1 MENITEPIMPEGK
14 ERRTPTPLAG
24 STLYLVVLSLML
36 LTSFLNERI
45 NLEGNTYYLAMFFI
59 QIAAIGLPPILYL
72 IANKIDIRKAVRLN
86 RIRIPEVLL
95 SIGMAFF
102 GYGVIIFINL
112 LWVLFLT
119 RFGTPQT
126 QQLPPIET
134 GPHFLMA
141 IIVIAGV
148 PALLEEFLFR
158 GVIQRGYERFGR
170 TASIL
175 LTGTLF
181 AFLHLSI
188 VSIPAIILMG
198 LLLCYITYRAD
209 SLWAGAVYHF
219 TNNMIAVTITYLSGV
234 ISKLIPMEGMSDSLA
249 DIPPETLKMAVAAW
263 GVIGVVALVLFLAC
277 FAGFH
282 RITEGKQEV
291 VPMDTGKT
299 AGQKLLQ
306 LLPAILAVI
315 IILVLLVFQT
325 IEMVSPSPVM

>member
-141 IIVIAGV
+141 IIVIAG
-148 PALLEEFLFR
+148 
-158 GVIQRGYERFGR
+158 
-170 TASIL
+170 ASIL

-234 ISKLIPMEGMSDSLA
+234 ISKLFPMEGMSDSLA

-315 IILVLLVFQT
+315 IIIVLLVFQT